1 MFSWLGSMD
10 SMELERQLLPELCMM
25 KLLVNLRVVVISQ
38 MLERYPKRMVYIS
51 Y

>member
-25 KLLVNLRVVVISQ
+25 KLLNLRVLVISQ
-38 MLERYPKRMVYIS
+38 MLERYPKRMVYIA